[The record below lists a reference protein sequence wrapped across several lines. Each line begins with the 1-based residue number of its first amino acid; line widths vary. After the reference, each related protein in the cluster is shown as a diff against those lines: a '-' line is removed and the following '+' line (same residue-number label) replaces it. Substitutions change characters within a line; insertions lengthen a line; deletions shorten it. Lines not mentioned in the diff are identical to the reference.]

1 MIYAKSDFKQGL
13 NSTKIATINGSQN
26 KVEQRSMN
34 IVTAQMQKL
43 RNNYKLIPRETLNW
57 HMPNGLKQEMT

>member
-43 RNNYKLIPRETLNW
+43 
-57 HMPNGLKQEMT
+57 